1 MKNVFITGGNGD
13 IGSSIVNIFS
23 SNGYNVVYP
32 SSKELNLKNYI
43 DIDKYFEKYGIDY
56 DIIIHCAGVNDVNNI
71 ENLDIDNIY
80 DTFQI
85 NTVSFFQIIKNVLP
99 YQKINGGHI
108 LGISSLY
115 GNISRAGRL
124 PYAMSK
130 HALIALIQTA
140 AIELAQYNILI
151 NALSPGFVYT
161 EMTKKNNSEERIKY
175 IESGIPLGKLADV
188 TDIAKTA
195 YFLCSSDNTYIT
207 GQDIIVDG
215 GFMCGGFQR

>member
-23 SNGYNVVYP
+23 SNGYNIVYP
-32 SSKELNLKNYI
+32 SSRELNLQNHNDI
-43 DIDKYFEKYGIDY
+43 DIYFEKYGINY
-56 DIIIHCAGVNDVNNI
+56 DVIVHCAGINNINNI
-71 ENLDIDNIY
+71 ENLDINNIY

-85 NTVSFFQIIKNVLP
+85 NTVSFFQIIKNILP

-175 IESGIPLGKLADV
+175 IESGIPLGKLADAA
-188 TDIAKTA
+188 DIAKTA

-207 GQDIIVDG
+207 GQDIIADG

>member
-13 IGSSIVNIFS
+13 IGGSIVNIFS
-23 SNGYNVVYP
+23 SNGYNVIYP
-32 SSKELNLKNYI
+32 SSKELDLKNI
-43 DIDKYFEKYGIDY
+43 NDIDKYFERYGINY
-56 DIIIHCAGVNDVNNI
+56 DVIIHCAGINNINNI
-71 ENLDIDNIY
+71 EDLNINDIY
-80 DTFQI
+80 SAFQI
-85 NTVSFFQIIKNVLP
+85 NTVSFFQILKNVLP
-99 YQKINGGHI
+99 YQKNNGGHI

-115 GNISRAGRL
+115 GNISRGGRL

-130 HALIALIQTA
+130 HALVALVQTA

-161 EMTKKNNSEERIKY
+161 EMTKKNNSKERIKY
-175 IESGIPLGKLADV
+175 LESGIPLGKLADV
-188 TDIAKTA
+188 SDIAKTA
-195 YFLCSSDNTYIT
+195 YFLCSSENTYIT